1 MKIAV
6 LSFVCVLIAAMP
18 AVAQTADI
26 AGTWTVHV
34 TLQSG
39 PMPPSTLTLKNE
51 GTKFSGT
58 FSGQQGDM
66 PVEAGVK
73 DRAVTIWFTVP
84 TQNGPVAVTIEA
96 GAAGYHPC

>member
-1 MKIAV
+1 MTFAV
-6 LSFVCVLIAAMP
+6 LSLVCVLMAAMP
-18 AVAQTADI
+18 AVAQSVDI

-58 FSGQQGDM
+58 S
-66 PVEAGVK
+66 
-73 DRAVTIWFTVP
+73 R
-84 TQNGPVAVTIEA
+84 
-96 GAAGYHPC
+96 